1 MEYNAGVLEKTLL
14 YQTIYVNVM
23 YGSITPSQQVCQ
35 QQLT

>member
-1 MEYNAGVLEKTLL
+1 MEYNARELEKTLL

-23 YGSITPSQQVCQ
+23 YGSITASQQVRQ